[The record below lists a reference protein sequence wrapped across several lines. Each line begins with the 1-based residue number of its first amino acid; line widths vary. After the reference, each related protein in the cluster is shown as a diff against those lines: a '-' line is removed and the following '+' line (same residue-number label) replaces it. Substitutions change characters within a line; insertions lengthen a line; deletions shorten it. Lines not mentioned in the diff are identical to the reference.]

1 MCISLFLCDSLLLD
15 VCANCCFVYP
25 QVPPVL
31 AQKVF
36 TQIFSYIN
44 VQLFN
49 RWTYI
54 SSFVSCMPGNLR
66 STWVHEC
73 FLFCSLLLRRECCS
87 FSNGEYVKAGLA
99 ELELWCA
106 KATTEVICLC
116 LNASFPSYMIQFT
129 EAPSFFF
136 SYSMLQHPGMSSSIS
151 GRLLAFWYDVHSAC
165 VYLCWGLAPIKCC
178 SFENVIWLS
187 D

>member
-136 SYSMLQHPGMSSSIS
+136 FIQYAAASWDELKHIRQAVGFLVWCPFCLCIFVLRFGTNKML
-151 GRLLAFWYDVHSAC
+151 
-165 VYLCWGLAPIKCC
+165 
-178 SFENVIWLS
+178 
-187 D
+187 

>member
-136 SYSMLQHPGMSSSIS
+136 HT
-151 GRLLAFWYDVHSAC
+151 V
-165 VYLCWGLAPIKCC
+165 CC
-178 SFENVIWLS
+178 SILGWAQAYQAGCWLS
-187 D
+187 GMMSILLVYICVEVWHQ